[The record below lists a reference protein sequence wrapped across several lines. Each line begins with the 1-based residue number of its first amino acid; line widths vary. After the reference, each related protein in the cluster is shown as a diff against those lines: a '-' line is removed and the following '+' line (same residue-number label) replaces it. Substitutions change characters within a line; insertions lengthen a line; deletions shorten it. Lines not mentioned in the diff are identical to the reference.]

1 MPRKSKIKSRR
12 SKRNLRKTRRNN
24 NQKSKIKSRR
34 SKRNLRKTRRNNNQK
49 RKYYMIGCNNKKC
62 DCPCH
67 HHGGSSPIGGLQIKG
82 GGCFGPLVGAT
93 YSVNKGGNYY
103 NLPDSK
109 AYSVD
114 RNMQLRGGGILPTNL
129 VNVGR
134 EMIYGTQS
142 LYNGLAGY
150 KAPTDPAPYVQ
161 NKI

>member
-12 SKRNLRKTRRNN
+12 SKRNLRKTKN
-24 NQKSKIKSRR
+24 KS
-34 SKRNLRKTRRNNNQK
+34 RRNNNQK
-49 RKYYMIGCNNKKC
+49 RKYYMIGCNKKC
-62 DCPCH
+62 NCSCH
-67 HHGGSSPIGGLQIKG
+67 RHGGSFPIGGLQIKG
-82 GGCFGPLVGAT
+82 GGCFGPLVGAS
-93 YSVNKGGNYY
+93 YSVDKGGNYY

-114 RNMQLRGGGILPTNL
+114 RNTQLRGGGLLPTNL

-134 EMIYGTQS
+134 EMVYGAQS
-142 LYNGLAGY
+142 VYNGLAGY